1 MGAFFQQRLEKPAL
15 VALAAVEGVGSSGV
29 DKGLASRRSTVDDI
43 KPALPIIRYIPLFPW
58 FRALKVMQDLSQQ
71 QQ

>member
-29 DKGLASRRSTVDDI
+29 DKGLASRRSTVDD
-43 KPALPIIRYIPLFPW
+43 KACTTHNQVYTIIPM
-58 FRALKVMQDLSQQ
+58 V
-71 QQ
+71 